1 MVKKFV
7 DKKSSKTYKLV
18 YRSQEDPLAF
28 EEGTSERVF
37 VAVNKNESGRGGRSK
52 DADQTV
58 QQSLR
63 DLRLDDIPEEELDQQ
78 AGKAALYGIYLDD
91 REYDYTKHLRPVGAG
106 GGVFLDV
113 ASKKEK
119 HSGIEILGMDED
131 SEDDDDE
138 FAATRSS
145 GATQQ
150 AGKFQLPAEVLPSSH
165 RMNIKAEAFPTG
177 LQPNMDLN
185 VREALEALDD
195 ENAEE
200 LDDDFL
206 DKLNA
211 DSPPSGAEDE
221 YDEGAGDDDDD
232 YFDDDDEDADFDPND
247 VFAQVQKMKARQ
259 RQVATDGSDDEYDG
273 SQPDAS
279 SGWRGAR
286 TASTGFSMSSSAM
299 YRNENLTF
307 LDEQFDAV
315 EAMYER
321 DDSDSE
327 EERYDEH
334 GNHIPQYD
342 EHGNKKSIST
352 RVDFDDVM
360 DDFLQ
365 NYELAGKKMH
375 VIVEGGTGVGKL
387 STVRDAFLDET
398 KSKEEN
404 RKALLSTGLRLI
416 EETNAK
422 TKKQD
427 EEELSQYFKQKER
440 TPWDCQTI
448 LTTYSTLDNHPATI
462 YEKKTPQIKV
472 NRRTGFPMVEPVA
485 SDKDHGKGTNS
496 DDDDDEDVEMDGA
509 DDDASKE
516 NKGKPRPKDESKEE
530 KRARKRQIQEEKRNR
545 REEKKETRE
554 VFAEKKDRKKQSKLD
569 RAQYVVHLN

>member
-1 MVKKFV
+1 
-7 DKKSSKTYKLV
+7 
-18 YRSQEDPLAF
+18 
-28 EEGTSERVF
+28 
-37 VAVNKNESGRGGRSK
+37 
-52 DADQTV
+52 
-58 QQSLR
+58 
-63 DLRLDDIPEEELDQQ
+63 
-78 AGKAALYGIYLDD
+78 
-91 REYDYTKHLRPVGAG
+91 
-106 GGVFLDV
+106 
-113 ASKKEK
+113 
-119 HSGIEILGMDED
+119 
-131 SEDDDDE
+131 
-138 FAATRSS
+138 
-145 GATQQ
+145 
-150 AGKFQLPAEVLPSSH
+150 
-165 RMNIKAEAFPTG
+165 
-177 LQPNMDLN
+177 
-185 VREALEALDD
+185 
-195 ENAEE
+195 
-200 LDDDFL
+200 
-206 DKLNA
+206 
-211 DSPPSGAEDE
+211 
-221 YDEGAGDDDDD
+221 
-232 YFDDDDEDADFDPND
+232 
-247 VFAQVQKMKARQ
+247 
-259 RQVATDGSDDEYDG
+259 
-273 SQPDAS
+273 
-279 SGWRGAR
+279 
-286 TASTGFSMSSSAM
+286 
-299 YRNENLTF
+299 
-307 LDEQFDAV
+307 
-315 EAMYER
+315 
-321 DDSDSE
+321 
-327 EERYDEH
+327 
-334 GNHIPQYD
+334 
-342 EHGNKKSIST
+342 
-352 RVDFDDVM
+352 
-360 DDFLQ
+360 
-365 NYELAGKKMH
+365 MH

>member
-28 EEGTSERVF
+28 EEGASERVF
-37 VAVNKNESGRGGRSK
+37 VAVNKNESGRGGRSR

-113 ASKKEK
+113 ASKKDK

-131 SEDDDDE
+131 SDGDDE
-138 FAATRSS
+138 FSATK
-145 GATQQ
+145 Q
-150 AGKFQLPAEVLPSSH
+150 AVTFQLPAEVLPSSH
-165 RMNIKAEAFPTG
+165 RMNIKAEAFPSG

-195 ENAEE
+195 EDAEE

-211 DSPPSGAEDE
+211 DGPPSGAEDE
-221 YDEGAGDDDDD
+221 YDEDASDDD
-232 YFDDDDEDADFDPND
+232 YFDDDEDADFDPND

-259 RQVATDGSDDEYDG
+259 RQMASDGSDDEYDG

-307 LDEQFDAV
+307 LDEQFDAI
-315 EAMYER
+315 EAMYEKE
-321 DDSDSE
+321 DSESE

-334 GNHIPQYD
+334 GHHIPQYD

-352 RVDFDDVM
+352 RADFDNVM

-404 RKALLSTGLRLI
+404 KKALLSTGLRLI

-427 EEELSQYFKQKER
+427 EEELGQYFKQKER

-485 SDKDHGKGTNS
+485 DNKEQGKSANS
-496 DDDDDEDVEMDGA
+496 DDDEGVDMDDA
-509 DDDASKE
+509 DDDEAKE

-554 VFAEKKDRKKQSKLD
+554 VFAEKKDRKKQSKQD
-569 RAQYVVHLN
+569 RAQYVVHLS

>member
-28 EEGTSERVF
+28 EEGASERVF
-37 VAVNKNESGRGGRSK
+37 VAVNKNESGRGGRSR

-113 ASKKEK
+113 ASKKDK

-131 SEDDDDE
+131 SDGDDE
-138 FAATRSS
+138 FSATK
-145 GATQQ
+145 Q
-150 AGKFQLPAEVLPSSH
+150 AVTFQLPAEVLPSSH
-165 RMNIKAEAFPTG
+165 RMNIKAEAFPSG

-195 ENAEE
+195 EDAEE

-211 DSPPSGAEDE
+211 DGPPSGAEDE
-221 YDEGAGDDDDD
+221 YDEDASDDD
-232 YFDDDDEDADFDPND
+232 YFDDDEDADFDPND

-259 RQVATDGSDDEYDG
+259 RQVASDGSDDEYDG

-307 LDEQFDAV
+307 LDEQFDAI
-315 EAMYER
+315 EAMYEKE
-321 DDSDSE
+321 DSESE

-334 GNHIPQYD
+334 GHHIPQYD

-352 RVDFDDVM
+352 RADFDNVM

-404 RKALLSTGLRLI
+404 KKALLSTGLRLI

-427 EEELSQYFKQKER
+427 EEELGQYFKQKER

-485 SDKDHGKGTNS
+485 DNKEQGKGANS
-496 DDDDDEDVEMDGA
+496 DDDEDVEMDGA
-509 DDDASKE
+509 DDDETKE

-554 VFAEKKDRKKQSKLD
+554 VFAEKKDRKKQSKQD
-569 RAQYVVHLN
+569 RAQYVVHLS

>member
-28 EEGTSERVF
+28 EEGASERVF
-37 VAVNKNESGRGGRSK
+37 VAVNKNESGKGGRSR

-113 ASKKEK
+113 ASKKDK

-131 SEDDDDE
+131 SDGDDE
-138 FAATRSS
+138 FSATK
-145 GATQQ
+145 Q
-150 AGKFQLPAEVLPSSH
+150 AVTFQLPAEVLPSSH
-165 RMNIKAEAFPTG
+165 RMNIKAEAFPSG

-195 ENAEE
+195 EDAEE

-211 DSPPSGAEDE
+211 DGPPSGAEDE
-221 YDEGAGDDDDD
+221 YDEDASDDD
-232 YFDDDDEDADFDPND
+232 YFDDDEDADFDPND

-259 RQVATDGSDDEYDG
+259 RQVASVGSDDEYDG

-307 LDEQFDAV
+307 LDEQFDAI
-315 EAMYER
+315 EAMYEKE
-321 DDSDSE
+321 DSESE

-334 GNHIPQYD
+334 GHHIPQYD

-352 RVDFDDVM
+352 RADFDNVM

-404 RKALLSTGLRLI
+404 KKALLSTGLRLI

-427 EEELSQYFKQKER
+427 EEELGQYFKQKER

-485 SDKDHGKGTNS
+485 DNKEQGKSANS
-496 DDDDDEDVEMDGA
+496 DDDEGVDMDDA
-509 DDDASKE
+509 DDDEAKE

-554 VFAEKKDRKKQSKLD
+554 VFAEKKDRKKQSKQD
-569 RAQYVVHLN
+569 RAQYVVHLS

>member
-28 EEGTSERVF
+28 EEGASERVF
-37 VAVNKNESGRGGRSK
+37 VAVNKNESGRGGRSR

-113 ASKKEK
+113 ASKKDK

-131 SEDDDDE
+131 SDGDDE
-138 FAATRSS
+138 FSATK
-145 GATQQ
+145 Q
-150 AGKFQLPAEVLPSSH
+150 AVTFQLPAEVLPSSH
-165 RMNIKAEAFPTG
+165 RMNIKAEAFPSG

-195 ENAEE
+195 EDAEE

-211 DSPPSGAEDE
+211 DGPPSGAEDE
-221 YDEGAGDDDDD
+221 YDEDASDDD
-232 YFDDDDEDADFDPND
+232 YFDDDEDADFDPND

-259 RQVATDGSDDEYDG
+259 RQMASDGSDDEYDG

-307 LDEQFDAV
+307 LDEQFDAI
-315 EAMYER
+315 EAMYEKE
-321 DDSDSE
+321 DSESE

-334 GNHIPQYD
+334 GHHIPQYD

-352 RVDFDDVM
+352 RADFDNVM

-375 VIVEGGTGVGKL
+375 VIVEGGTG
-387 STVRDAFLDET
+387 
-398 KSKEEN
+398 
-404 RKALLSTGLRLI
+404 
-416 EETNAK
+416 
-422 TKKQD
+422 
-427 EEELSQYFKQKER
+427 
-440 TPWDCQTI
+440 
-448 LTTYSTLDNHPATI
+448 
-462 YEKKTPQIKV
+462 
-472 NRRTGFPMVEPVA
+472 
-485 SDKDHGKGTNS
+485 
-496 DDDDDEDVEMDGA
+496 
-509 DDDASKE
+509 
-516 NKGKPRPKDESKEE
+516 
-530 KRARKRQIQEEKRNR
+530 
-545 REEKKETRE
+545 
-554 VFAEKKDRKKQSKLD
+554 
-569 RAQYVVHLN
+569 

>member
-1 MVKKFV
+1 
-7 DKKSSKTYKLV
+7 
-18 YRSQEDPLAF
+18 
-28 EEGTSERVF
+28 
-37 VAVNKNESGRGGRSK
+37 
-52 DADQTV
+52 
-58 QQSLR
+58 
-63 DLRLDDIPEEELDQQ
+63 
-78 AGKAALYGIYLDD
+78 
-91 REYDYTKHLRPVGAG
+91 
-106 GGVFLDV
+106 
-113 ASKKEK
+113 
-119 HSGIEILGMDED
+119 
-131 SEDDDDE
+131 
-138 FAATRSS
+138 
-145 GATQQ
+145 
-150 AGKFQLPAEVLPSSH
+150 
-165 RMNIKAEAFPTG
+165 
-177 LQPNMDLN
+177 
-185 VREALEALDD
+185 ALEALDD
-195 ENAEE
+195 EEAEE

-211 DSPPSGAEDE
+211 DGPPSGAEDGDE
-221 YDEGAGDDDDD
+221 YDDVSDNDD

-247 VFAQVQKMKARQ
+247 VFAQVRKMKARQ
-259 RQVATDGSDDEYDG
+259 RQLASDGSDDEYDG
-273 SQPDAS
+273 SQPGAS
-279 SGWRGAR
+279 GGGWRGAR

-315 EAMYER
+315 EAMYEQ
-321 DDSDSE
+321 DDSESE

-334 GNHIPQYD
+334 GHHIPQYD

-352 RVDFDDVM
+352 RADFEDVM

-365 NYELAGKKMH
+365 NYELAGKRMH

-404 RKALLSTGLRLI
+404 KKALLSTGLRLI

-427 EEELSQYFKQKER
+427 DEELSQYFKQKER

-462 YEKKTPQIKV
+462 YEKRTPQIKV

-485 SDKDHGKGTNS
+485 SDNEHSKDANSDS
-496 DDDDDEDVEMDGA
+496 DDDDDVEMD
-509 DDDASKE
+509 DDAAKE

-530 KRARKRQIQEEKRNR
+530 KRARKKQIQEEKRNR
-545 REEKKETRE
+545 RGEKKETRE
-554 VFAEKKDRKKQSKLD
+554 VFAEKKDRKKQSKQD
-569 RAQYVVHLN
+569 RAQYVIHLN